1 MADTKCLVLF
11 YCHSYCYNQRKPLG
25 VAAQVFNSALRQED
39 LCEFKDSLVYSS
51 RTSRTT
57 QKDLPHLPNPS
68 PTNPTNQQKHLMS
81 TTIH

>member
-1 MADTKCLVLF
+1 MADTICLVLF

-57 QKDLPHLPNPS
+57 
-68 PTNPTNQQKHLMS
+68 
-81 TTIH
+81 